1 MTKFKS
7 GLTPQLSSITKK
19 VAWFNIFI
27 QLAFPI
33 SATIPANVFARENNQ
48 EKQTINLLK
57 KKSTYQVQAN
67 DTPESIA
74 KKFNIKLFKLI
85 EANPDYVSLVGKL
98 KVKAGITLNIPDESL
113 PTKKWLNNN
122 NDQDTSI
129 PTTNGQELAQII
141 VDNSSLL
148 NRDTDAT
155 QYAISRISNK
165 ANQQIEQWLNQFG
178 HARVSLSTDKH
189 FTLEGSSA
197 DLLIPVY
204 DSEKNLVFTQTS
216 YHRKNARSQLN
227 QGIGYRHFTD
237 KFMVGLN
244 AFYDYDLSRY
254 HSRFGIGAEVWRD
267 YFKLNINHYHRLS
280 NWRTSDDVMD
290 YNERPANGWDIRTE
304 GYLPAY
310 PQLGAKLIFEQY
322 YGKEVGLFSK
332 DNRQENPHAYTA
344 GLTYTPV
351 PLITFGAE
359 RRFGLNDNSDNKF
372 DVSIQYRLG
381 ESLSSQLNPNNVRS
395 TRLMSGNRYDFV
407 NRNNEIVLEYKKKTL
422 VFLSL
427 TPTINGYAKEE
438 KDLGVQVHSKYP
450 VKQIEWSASRL
461 IANGG
466 KINHNNNLNY
476 SIILPRHLSGLTE
489 ENSYT
494 INAVA
499 IDEQGNRSDPVQSHI
514 TVDQSAINTQNSQ
527 FTPKSTQLPA
537 DNHSVQNLTLSIFDN
552 DKLPVDIDIKEL
564 SLKIQSDNP
573 IGNSRVSNFS
583 RIDTG
588 KYQATITAGSTPE
601 IVTLTPKFRDNIFNQ
616 AQVTFVADT
625 HSAIIAQG
633 GLTVIKNHAPADG
646 KSQNKIQV
654 IVTDINTNRIPN
666 YPVSFT
672 ADNGATI
679 IGQKNTDSEGKII
692 VPITNIHIGKSEIGV
707 NVNNITYSTD
717 VDFIADANSAKINTF
732 TINPNSSF
740 ANGTDEKLITF
751 NIIDKNN
758 NPVSNTQIQLSADN
772 QAQLKETEL
781 LTDSHGNAS
790 TTMTSKISGA
800 VTVTALVNKVTTKK
814 TTQFIADLS
823 NGKIISVTPSTP
835 PYIADGNTP
844 VIFTA
849 IVKDKNHNVIPNA
862 KVIWSTNRD
871 QSIVG
876 INEVS
881 TTDNQG
887 IAKTIVTSTHA
898 FDVIVTARLSNESF
912 DAKPISF
919 IANNQ
924 HGLITLTS
932 NKTQLVADN
941 TEQAILT
948 AVVKDKFGNK
958 LPNVT
963 VKWQSNASA
972 TLDKQKSVTDNQ
984 GQTTNQIRTK
994 KAGVTEIIVTLENKE
1009 KAQLAL
1015 TAIANPNSANIV
1027 LTTENN
1033 KTEAIADN
1041 HDTITLSAHVTDAEN
1056 NPLIKQSVFWHSTH
1070 NTLSTNMTKTDDN
1083 GDVKIEIKGTK
1094 ALPTT
1099 VTAILENNQSAT
1111 QNIHF
1116 IAGQV
1121 KSSQS
1126 TFLIEPQSIIA
1137 NGQSLATGTI
1147 TLKDTFGNPVP
1158 KQEKLITLTGDNP
1171 TIQFSA
1177 IKEIDNGVYQ
1187 TSIKGKQEGISTI
1200 NAKYTNISNTFTL
1213 AQPLG
1218 FIADKQNA
1226 TINAVN
1232 VVAPFDVIANGTD
1245 KVVIRAKIVDKQG
1258 NPGMEGIAVGWITS
1272 LGRLSQPISKTNKNG
1287 IAEITLISTQAGSA
1301 QVTAMLDSQQSLD
1314 ADHLIN
1320 FNTDTISADK
1330 SQLSLIPN
1338 TIISEVEQS
1347 HITLTLKDKYDNLLT
1362 GLENKISVSYST
1374 DLTATTTAFKEIS
1387 TGVYQAQV
1395 SALKAGQTT
1404 ISAK

>member
-1 MTKFKS
+1 M
-7 GLTPQLSSITKK
+7 
-19 VAWFNIFI
+19 
-27 QLAFPI
+27 
-33 SATIPANVFARENNQ
+33 
-48 EKQTINLLK
+48 
-57 KKSTYQVQAN
+57 
-67 DTPESIA
+67 
-74 KKFNIKLFKLI
+74 
-85 EANPDYVSLVGKL
+85 
-98 KVKAGITLNIPDESL
+98 
-113 PTKKWLNNN
+113 
-122 NDQDTSI
+122 
-129 PTTNGQELAQII
+129 
-141 VDNSSLL
+141 
-148 NRDTDAT
+148 
-155 QYAISRISNK
+155 
-165 ANQQIEQWLNQFG
+165 
-178 HARVSLSTDKH
+178 
-189 FTLEGSSA
+189 
-197 DLLIPVY
+197 
-204 DSEKNLVFTQTS
+204 
-216 YHRKNARSQLN
+216 
-227 QGIGYRHFTD
+227 
-237 KFMVGLN
+237 
-244 AFYDYDLSRY
+244 
-254 HSRFGIGAEVWRD
+254 
-267 YFKLNINHYHRLS
+267 
-280 NWRTSDDVMD
+280 
-290 YNERPANGWDIRTE
+290 
-304 GYLPAY
+304 
-310 PQLGAKLIFEQY
+310 
-322 YGKEVGLFSK
+322 
-332 DNRQENPHAYTA
+332 
-344 GLTYTPV
+344 
-351 PLITFGAE
+351 
-359 RRFGLNDNSDNKF
+359 
-372 DVSIQYRLG
+372 
-381 ESLSSQLNPNNVRS
+381 
-395 TRLMSGNRYDFV
+395 
-407 NRNNEIVLEYKKKTL
+407 
-422 VFLSL
+422 
-427 TPTINGYAKEE
+427 
-438 KDLGVQVHSKYP
+438 
-450 VKQIEWSASRL
+450 
-461 IANGG
+461 
-466 KINHNNNLNY
+466 
-476 SIILPRHLSGLTE
+476 
-489 ENSYT
+489 
-494 INAVA
+494 
-499 IDEQGNRSDPVQSHI
+499 
-514 TVDQSAINTQNSQ
+514 
-527 FTPKSTQLPA
+527 
-537 DNHSVQNLTLSIFDN
+537 
-552 DKLPVDIDIKEL
+552 
-564 SLKIQSDNP
+564 
-573 IGNSRVSNFS
+573 
-583 RIDTG
+583 
-588 KYQATITAGSTPE
+588 
-601 IVTLTPKFRDNIFNQ
+601 
-616 AQVTFVADT
+616 
-625 HSAIIAQG
+625 
-633 GLTVIKNHAPADG
+633 
-646 KSQNKIQV
+646 
-654 IVTDINTNRIPN
+654 
-666 YPVSFT
+666 
-672 ADNGATI
+672 
-679 IGQKNTDSEGKII
+679 
-692 VPITNIHIGKSEIGV
+692 
-707 NVNNITYSTD
+707 
-717 VDFIADANSAKINTF
+717 
-732 TINPNSSF
+732 
-740 ANGTDEKLITF
+740 
-751 NIIDKNN
+751 
-758 NPVSNTQIQLSADN
+758 
-772 QAQLKETEL
+772 
-781 LTDSHGNAS
+781 
-790 TTMTSKISGA
+790 
-800 VTVTALVNKVTTKK
+800 
-814 TTQFIADLS
+814 
-823 NGKIISVTPSTP
+823 
-835 PYIADGNTP
+835 
-844 VIFTA
+844 
-849 IVKDKNHNVIPNA
+849 
-862 KVIWSTNRD
+862 IWSTNRD

-1387 TGVYQAQV
+1387 TGFIKHKLAH
-1395 SALKAGQTT
+1395 
-1404 ISAK
+1404 